1 MDLVTLYIAT
11 HNITGLKY
19 FGKTTRYFVK
29 EDLQNNYHGSG
40 VRWNHHLNKHGDNVT
55 MDVYVVFSLNETDN
69 NFVEHVA
76 LKFSEENDIVN
87 SKEWAN
93 INPENGLSGGV
104 SMLGKKYSEETKL
117 KIGSKSKIFNKCRK
131 HSEETKLKIFISHTG
146 FRHSEESKLK
156 MSASTSKQIISDETK
171 LKLSSLFTGE
181 NNPMFGLKHSEETKN
196 KMSESRKNKPK
207 IECPHCKKIGDPSN
221 MKRWHFENCK
231 AKIHEF

>member
-19 FGKTTRYFVK
+19 FGKTTRYFTK

-55 MDVYVVFSLNETDN
+55 MEIYGVFSLNETDK
-69 NFVEHVA
+69 NFVEPVA

-93 INPENGLSGGV
+93 IIPENGLSGGF
-104 SMLGKKYSEETKL
+104 SMLGRKHSEEAKL
-117 KIGSKSKIFNKCRK
+117 KIGSKSKIFNKYRK
-131 HSEETKLKIFISHTG
+131 HSEETKLKMSISRTG

-196 KMSESRKNKPK
+196 KISESRKNKPK
-207 IECPHCKKIGDPSN
+207 IECPHCQKIGDPSN

-231 AKIHEF
+231 ENKK